1 MTSSSATRPN
11 FLVVVVDDMGYSDCQ
26 PFGGEIST
34 PNLQRLAESGARFR
48 GFHTSSL
55 CAPTRAMLL
64 SGCDNHQA
72 GLGVM
77 QPLHAGNQ
85 YMQPGYEGFLNHS
98 VPTMAELLRDAGYHT
113 YLAGKWHVGIT
124 DDTRPAARGF
134 DRSFAFLGG
143 GASHFNDARPL
154 SSYEGKQTMY
164 AEDDRFCTDELHD
177 DFYTSTAFV
186 DQMIGYLRDQDDDQP
201 FLAYLAF
208 TAPHDPLQVPEA
220 DLDRYAGRYDGG
232 YEAIKRERMER
243 MKQIGLIASDLEVN
257 PGSGLFPTW
266 EELSE
271 DARRSEARKME
282 IYAAMI
288 DRMDHELGR
297 VLDELDR
304 LGKREDTVVFFLSDN
319 GANPKQPEFY
329 PPNTIETIEAEF
341 DNTLENM
348 GRIGSFVSIGG
359 AWAEVA
365 DTPLSYFKTT
375 TYEGGTQTPLIVAGG
390 PVTREGVVTDELLH
404 VADILPTMLDMA
416 GVRRPTE
423 IDGKSVP
430 PLYGRSLA
438 PMLTEQTLQPVR
450 TGMDAL
456 CFEMLECRSVLCGDW
471 KLLWMAPPYG
481 KGDRWKLFN
490 LAEDPRE
497 LVDLADRYPKKVAQL
512 EGQWQAYA
520 EYVGYIESD
529 GTSAATELGID
540 RFFEFRLGDD

>member
-1 MTSSSATRPN
+1 MSTGSDHRPN
-11 FLVVVVDDMGYSDCQ
+11 FLVVMVDDMGYSDCQ
-26 PFGGEIST
+26 PFGGEIAT
-34 PNLQRLAESGARFR
+34 PRLQELAEAGVRFR

-77 QPLHAGNQ
+77 QPLHAMNQ
-85 YMQPGYEGFLNHS
+85 YMQPGYEGYLNHS

-134 DRSFAFLGG
+134 ERSFAFLGG
-143 GASHFNDARPL
+143 GASHFSDARPL
-154 SSYEGKQTMY
+154 SSSEGKQTMY
-164 AEDDRFCTDELHD
+164 ADDDVFCTDELPA
-177 DFYTSTAFV
+177 DFYTSTHFV
-186 DQMIGYLRDQDDDQP
+186 DRMIGYLREQEDDRP
-201 FLAYLAF
+201 FLGYLAF
-208 TAPHDPLQVPEA
+208 TAPHDPLQVPDE
-220 DLDRYAGRYDGG
+220 DLDRYSGRYGEG
-232 YEAIKRERMER
+232 YDAIKRERMAR
-243 MKQIGLIASDLEVN
+243 MKELGLIDSDLEVN
-257 PGSGLFPTW
+257 PGSGLFPRW
-266 EELSE
+266 DELSPDE
-271 DARRSEARKME
+271 RRLEARKME
-282 IYAAMI
+282 IYASMI
-288 DRMDHELGR
+288 SKLDRELGR
-297 VLDELDR
+297 LLDELDR
-304 LGKREDTVVFFLSDN
+304 LGKRDDTVIFFLSDN

-329 PPNTIETIEAEF
+329 QPNTPESIAAEF
-341 DNTLENM
+341 DNSEGNL
-348 GRIGSFVSIGG
+348 GREGSFISIGG

-390 PVTREGVVTDELLH
+390 PVSRSGVVTDELLH

-416 GVRRPTE
+416 GVRRPSE
-423 IDGKSVP
+423 WGGRPSP

-438 PMLTEQTLQPVR
+438 PMLTGATVQPVR
-450 TGMDAL
+450 GGMDAL

-481 KGDRWKLFN
+481 AGDRWQLFN
-490 LAEDPRE
+490 LTEDPRE
-497 LVDLADRYPKKVAQL
+497 LVDLADRYPEKVAQL

-520 EYVGYIESD
+520 EYVGYIPSD
-529 GTSAATELGID
+529 GSSAAEELGID

>member
-1 MTSSSATRPN
+1 MTTGTDSRPN

-26 PFGGEIST
+26 PFGGEIAT
-34 PNLQRLAESGARFR
+34 PHLQELAESGARFR

-55 CAPTRAMLL
+55 CAPTRSMLL

-77 QPLHAGNQ
+77 QPLHAKNQ
-85 YMQPGYEGFLNHS
+85 YMQPGYEGYLNHS

-124 DDTRPAARGF
+124 EETRPAARGF
-134 DRSFAFLGG
+134 ERSFAFLGG
-143 GASHFNDARPL
+143 GASHFHDARPL
-154 SSYEGKQTMY
+154 SVFEGKQTLY
-164 AEDDRFCTDELHD
+164 ADDDRFCTDELPE

-186 DQMIGYLRDQDDDQP
+186 DRMIGFLREQEDDRP
-201 FLAYLAF
+201 FLGYLAF
-208 TAPHDPLQVPEA
+208 TAPHDPLQAPDS
-220 DLDRYAGRYDGG
+220 DLDRYAGRYDAG
-232 YEAIKRERMER
+232 YGAIKRERMER
-243 MKQIGLIASDLEVN
+243 MKEIGLIASDLEVN
-257 PGSGLFPTW
+257 PGSGLFPAW
-266 EELSE
+266 DELS
-271 DARRSEARKME
+271 DDDRRREARKME
-282 IYAAMI
+282 VYAAMI
-288 DRMDHELGR
+288 ERMDHELGR
-297 VLDELDR
+297 LLDELDR

-329 PPNTIETIEAEF
+329 QPNTVETIEAEF
-341 DNTLENM
+341 DNSLANT

-404 VADILPTMLDMA
+404 VADILPTMLDLA

-423 IDGKSVP
+423 VDGRPVP

-438 PMLTEQTLQPVR
+438 PMLTGHTLQPVR
-450 TGMDAL
+450 GGLDAL

-481 KGDRWKLFN
+481 EGDSWRLFN

-497 LVDLADRYPKKVAQL
+497 LVDLADRYPGKVAQL
-512 EGQWQAYA
+512 EAQWRAYA

-529 GTSAATELGID
+529 GTSAAAELGID
-540 RFFEFRLGDD
+540 RFYEFRLADD

>member
-1 MTSSSATRPN
+1 MAHTSQPRPN

-26 PFGGEIST
+26 PFGGEIAT
-34 PNLQRLAESGARFR
+34 PRLQELAESGARFR

-55 CAPTRAMLL
+55 CAPTRSMLL

-72 GLGVM
+72 GMGVM
-77 QPLHAGNQ
+77 QPMHAMNQ
-85 YMQPGYEGFLNHS
+85 YMQPGYEGYLNHS

-113 YLAGKWHVGIT
+113 FMAGKWHVGIT

-134 DRSFAFLGG
+134 ERSFSFLGG
-143 GASHFNDARPL
+143 GASHFSDARPL
-154 SSYEGKQTMY
+154 SASEAKQTLY
-164 AEDDRFCTDELHD
+164 AEDDRFCTHELPD

-186 DQMIGYLRDQDDDQP
+186 DRMIGYLREQDDDRP
-201 FLAYLAF
+201 FFGYLAF
-208 TAPHDPLQVPEA
+208 TAPHDPLQVPDE
-220 DLDRYAGRYDGG
+220 DLDRCRGRYDDG
-232 YEAIKRERMER
+232 YDAIKTARMRR
-243 MKQIGLIASDLEVN
+243 MTEIGLIDSDLEVN

-266 EELSE
+266 DELSE
-271 DARRSEARKME
+271 DERRRESRKME

-288 DRMDHELGR
+288 ERMDHELGR
-297 VLDELDR
+297 VLDELDA

-329 PPNTIETIEAEF
+329 QTNTVEYIEKEF
-341 DNTLENM
+341 DNSLEHM
-348 GRIGSFVSIGG
+348 GREGSFVSIGG

-390 PVTREGVVTDELLH
+390 PVTRSGVVTDELLH
-404 VADILPTMLDMA
+404 VADILPTMLDLA
-416 GVRRPTE
+416 GVRRPDE
-423 IDGKSVP
+423 RDGEPIP

-438 PMLTEQTLQPVR
+438 PMLTGATVQPVR
-450 TGMDAL
+450 SGMDAL

-481 KGDRWKLFN
+481 TGDRWRLYN

-497 LVDLADRYPKKVAQL
+497 LDDLSEQYPGKVAEL
-512 EGQWQAYA
+512 EAHWQAYA
-520 EYVGYIESD
+520 EYVGYIASD
-529 GTSAATELGID
+529 GTSAAEQLGID
-540 RFFEFRLGDD
+540 RFFEFRLGED